1 MLEKYVQFRE
11 GQLHVKCSLVRS
23 TVLREI
29 LPAFISKV
37 RTSLRENYPKKAID
51 PAFWDAPRTQVMIY
65 SILVVLWRSL
75 ENGRVKET
83 DWLSWPKS
91 AIISPP
97 PIDAQALCALH
108 EAPKSCADWSTS
120 DLEQLCKTLE
130 DLKQYTFHPKRT
142 PDILPQTSRSSPKG
156 RPDRSDHHTVIT
168 VNGLNLD
175 SDQPWLKKASRK
187 AILLRGEIL
196 EDSERCHQLG
206 HEDSSGGQS
215 SYKESTE
222 AVNDRA
228 ALGHGNSTNSS
239 TVQHKRSWSSAS
251 EERSGPQS
259 DYRPRKRK
267 RITGYK
273 SPRAPP
279 VGAKCPY
286 CGSYCHGTAGSTS
299 RHIKRCIGRCLH
311 CREHGLDCDF
321 LTGERATCSH
331 CGDAGCVF
339 LPEYALNESIREN
352 MLKRLCVKCGKVHN
366 RTPQDMKRHKE
377 VCLGRCEACSQ
388 DRKPCLKRIG
398 QVHCIRCEETDI
410 ECSFV
415 SSNECHKCGFKLS
428 TSSVQLSRRHQIRCV
443 GRCVECQSDNSLCEW
458 TDHSQRC
465 AKCSSLGRH
474 CVFMLEV
481 DDSEMRTAIAERL
494 CNGCGGMF
502 RNPSTKD
509 THAQTCLGKCQ
520 QCARLDIP
528 CFRPGGYHY
537 AHKKCYPC
545 EKAGR
550 SCT

>member
-1 MLEKYVQFRE
+1 MQFRE

-37 RTSLRENYPKKAID
+37 RTSLRENYPQKAID

-83 DWLSWPKS
+83 DWVSWPKG

-251 EERSGPQS
+251 EERSGLQS

-286 CGSYCHGTAGSTS
+286 CGSYCHGTSGSTS
-299 RHIKRCIGRCLH
+299 PHIKRCIGRCLH

-321 LTGERATCSH
+321 LTGEHATCSH
-331 CGDAGCVF
+331 CRDAGCVF
-339 LPEYALNESIREN
+339 LPEYALNQSIREN
-352 MLKRLCVKCGKVHN
+352 TLKRL
-366 RTPQDMKRHKE
+366 
-377 VCLGRCEACSQ
+377 
-388 DRKPCLKRIG
+388 
-398 QVHCIRCEETDI
+398 
-410 ECSFV
+410 
-415 SSNECHKCGFKLS
+415 
-428 TSSVQLSRRHQIRCV
+428 
-443 GRCVECQSDNSLCEW
+443 CVECQSDNSLCEW

-465 AKCSSLGRH
+465 AKCSSLGRY

-509 THAQTCLGKCQ
+509 LAYSKSFSFPWRLRHAQTCLGKCQ
-520 QCARLDIP
+520 QCARLNIP